1 VFFVFFVVKSCV
13 RQRGRQIAAAQT
25 RKTELKPQMHAD
37 ASRPSSPAPQCWERR
52 TSGCEERLH
61 LRFQF
66 CLAGLRGGDLP
77 AALAHARFNDEEHK
91 EHEE

>member
-1 VFFVFFVVKSCV
+1 VKSGCICV
-13 RQRGRQIAAAQT
+13 I
-25 RKTELKPQMHAD
+25 
-37 ASRPSSPAPQCWERR
+37 CV
-52 TSGCEERLH
+52 H

-77 AALAHARFNDEEHK
+77 AALAHARFNYEEHK